1 MEALLVIAPPPRC
14 AFSHSR
20 RSRPVL
26 VCAGLAAVLLA
37 AVLLEACAD
46 DTPTTPTPDDADSAT
61 LAMAFKGDSTPI
73 VIEPH
78 WLTLDTVGVTDTLT
92 ATVINAAGDTIDDAE
107 VTWASSDTAIVTVDT
122 AGVVTSV
129 EFGKAKVSATYDSAT
144 AEATVEVALPL
155 TDREILEI
163 FYEAT
168 GGDDW
173 TDKTNWLS
181 DEDLDE
187 WYGVGAYQGKVSS
200 LSLNDNNL
208 VGEIPPEL
216 GGLDELFTLHLHRNK
231 LSGPIPAELSKFN
244 ELRDLYLNDNAGI
257 SGRLPPELGY
267 TGGLEYFRINDTNLS
282 GPLPLTFANLDLTR
296 FYFDGDG
303 VCIPAAL
310 EAWLDSIP
318 EKEKDYKICTDEITL
333 DPPSLYIEAPPLGD
347 TTRLAA
353 AVISA
358 EGDTVHDAAVTWSSA
373 DTSIATV
380 DSTGLVTS
388 VGYGTAEV
396 TATSDSLTATAEVEI
411 VFKLSDRQVLDTLFR
426 VTGGETW
433 TDTTNWLSD
442 EPLSEWVG
450 VETNEAGKVV
460 KLSLGGN
467 NLTGSIPAVLA
478 VLDDLV
484 TLDLSRNTLTGGI
497 PGGLRELEQLRD
509 LLLHQNE
516 LEGPLHPD
524 LGSMAG
530 LRYLHVG
537 SNKLGG
543 VVPGSFANLEM
554 DTLFAAGSG
563 VCVPPS
569 LGDWFEGIEQ
579 TDDATRCVASI
590 AIKVVDLPS
599 LTFYAPGETGTLSAN
614 YVSAEGDTTHD
625 ASVTWSSGDTDVVSV
640 DAAGVV
646 TAAGDGKT
654 EITASYDSTT
664 GNIAVEVA
672 LPENDRDVLE
682 ILYDRAR
689 GDGWTDA
696 TNWLSDEPLSA
707 WAGVETD
714 DSGRVVGLSLRGN
727 NVRGPIHASIGK
739 LGRLVSLDLSGN
751 WISGSIPA
759 EVGDLSLLRE
769 FGLSVNGLVGEVP
782 SVLGALDSLKTFN
795 VAATSL
801 SGLVPASFADL
812 ELESF
817 LVRGTELCVP
827 PSLAEWLDSIA
838 ETDDP
843 PECTTRVLVDPG
855 SLTFG
860 AAGDTARLSV
870 TVIGPEGDVVES
882 PAITWTSADT
892 RVARVDTAG
901 LVTAR
906 YSGVTTVTATY
917 DSVTTGAAEVAVKLS
932 GSDRV
937 ALEAFYRAT
946 GGDDWKDNTNWLSD
960 EPLGEWHGVRVD
972 RTGRVK
978 YLKLYNNNL
987 TGRIP
992 AAIGL
997 LDSLFRLEL
1006 RDTTLTGPIPP
1017 AIGRLSAIRDLI
1029 LGGTHIDGFLPPE
1042 MGNMTGLSYAYLSGT
1057 RLSGPLPE
1065 TLANL
1070 DVSWFYIGNTDVC
1083 LPRSLASWYESRE
1096 HTSGD
1101 LFPCIPETADRDV
1114 LTILYNATGGP
1125 QWLRNRNWLTDKNLN
1140 TWSGIATD
1148 GEGYVTEIFV
1158 PRNNL
1163 TDSIPPQLANLT
1175 RLEVLALYGNELTGR
1190 LPPELGKLTKVRD
1203 LLLSSNKLE
1212 GPIPPELGGM
1222 VSVDTMYLSKNQLSG
1237 PIPATFG
1244 NLAGLEHLALF
1255 ENQLSGPLPAEFG
1268 MLKKLK
1274 TIWLTDNQIEGPLPP
1289 ELGDMTALEALSL
1302 HKNRISGMIPP
1313 ELGKLQALKSLDLS
1327 DNQLTG
1333 PIPPELGN
1341 LASLEVM
1348 FLMRNALSGSI
1359 PTELGKLSNLE
1370 WLWLF
1375 KNELTGSIPAAL
1387 GDLAKLKELSIGN
1400 DSLSG
1405 PIPPELGRLSA
1416 LEQLHASGS
1425 NLSGPIPPELGNL
1438 SSLIY
1443 LYLFNNNL
1451 SGTIPAE
1458 LGNLGALT
1466 KLALS
1471 DNQLTGS
1478 IPAELGNLGALTELA
1493 LSDNQL
1499 TGSIPAEL
1507 GNLGALTELA
1517 LRDNQLTGSIPAELG
1532 NLGALTELALRDN
1545 QLTGS
1550 IPPELGQLSKL
1561 EVLRLQNNS
1570 LSGALPPELGSL
1582 TAAEELDVTNSPQL
1596 TGLLPRTLADLQSIW
1611 HFYFNK
1617 TDLCPHLDREFQD
1630 WLDKIPKV
1638 DSNECGAPDIER
1650 LALSEF
1656 YEETG
1661 GDSWTNND
1669 GWDSDSPTG
1678 DWYGVTVS
1686 ADDSLVRRLD
1696 LPDNGLVGPLPAV
1709 IANLRALE
1717 TLDLADN
1724 TLNEEFPVAM
1734 ASMDALDTIR
1744 ISGNA
1749 DMEGPLPFRMI
1760 DLTDLKAIQYADTD
1774 LCASPSGTFQDWIDD
1789 LDIADGA
1796 TCDNPD
1802 EVKLSLPVVYLNQAI
1817 QRPEG
1822 DVPLLK
1828 DRETLLRVFLV
1839 GDKENAFFEPEVFA
1853 TFTRDGKEV
1862 HRVVMPSEQDRVA
1875 TFADEGSLLK
1885 SYNAVIPA
1893 KHIVKG
1899 TEFVIVA
1906 DSAETIP
1913 RAAGSQTRF
1922 PETGS
1927 AALDVIEVPPME
1939 LTVVPVLNAEK
1950 PDSSIFPWVDSI
1962 ADLGEESPQVGLFKY
1977 SFPFS
1982 EFSAKTRETHVTSLD
1997 LTVEDNT
2004 WPMVLEL
2011 EKVYKAEEA
2020 TGYWYAVAYSQ
2031 DGYVRGIARLNG
2043 WVSFGKPQDAELAHE
2058 VGHNLDLLHAPCG
2071 PALGTDPDF
2080 PYDNGSIGM
2089 WGYDF
2094 RDGSLVS
2101 PQRRRDI
2108 MGYCYNKGWLSDYY
2122 FEKVIRVREEKEGDD
2137 AEPQIGAAGPK
2148 GQMLVLWGGVLNG
2161 ELRIEPVH
2169 PMYTAATLPEE
2180 AGPYRLDGITRG
2192 GDVEFSLSFTPG
2204 EDVYGN
2210 KYFLFTIPIEED
2222 WENSLERITL
2232 TGPEGEVTVD
2242 SGDRRSITVVTDP
2255 STGRIRAI
2263 LRDWDRGLP
2272 AVLGDTDGLVVET
2285 TRGILE
2291 AVRLR

>member
-1 MEALLVIAPPPRC
+1 MIAPLPRC

-61 LAMAFKGDSTPI
+61 LAMAFKGDSTQI

-78 WLTLDTVGVTDTLT
+78 WLTLDTIGVTDTLT
-92 ATVINAAGDTIDDAE
+92 ATVIDAAGDTIDDAE
-107 VTWASSDTAIVTVDT
+107 VTWASSDTAIATVDT

-168 GGDDW
+168 GGDAW
-173 TDKTNWLS
+173 TDNTNWLS
-181 DEDLDE
+181 DEELDE
-187 WYGVGAYQGKVSS
+187 WYGVQASDGKVSS
-200 LSLNDNNL
+200 LSLNENNL

-216 GGLDELFTLHLHRNK
+216 GGLDDLFTLYLHTNK
-231 LSGPIPAELSKFN
+231 LSGPIPAELSKFS
-244 ELRDLYLNDNAGI
+244 ELRDFFLNGNAEI
-257 SGRLPPELGY
+257 SGWLPPELGY
-267 TGGLEYFRINDTNLS
+267 TGGLEYFTIDHTNVS
-282 GPLPLTFANLDLTR
+282 GHLPLTFANLDLTR

-318 EKEKDYKICTDEITL
+318 EKENEYELCTDKVFI
-333 DPPSLYIEAPPLGD
+333 DPQSLYMEAPPFGD
-347 TTRLAA
+347 TAWLTA

-358 EGDTVHDAAVTWSSA
+358 EGDTLHDATVTWTSA
-373 DTSIATV
+373 DTAIATV

-388 VGYGTAEV
+388 VEYGTTQV

-411 VFKLSDRQVLDTLFR
+411 VFKLSDRQVLDTLYR
-426 VTGGETW
+426 VTGGENW

-442 EPLSEWVG
+442 EPLSEWFG
-450 VETNEAGKVV
+450 VETNEAGKVTG
-460 KLSLGGN
+460 LSLGGN
-467 NLTGSIPAVLA
+467 NLTGSIPAVVA
-478 VLDDLV
+478 ELDDVV
-484 TLDLSRNTLTGGI
+484 TLDLSANALAGEI
-497 PGGLRELEQLRD
+497 PRELRELQQLRD
-509 LLLHQNE
+509 LLLDGNA
-516 LEGPLHPD
+516 LEGFLPWN
-524 LGSMAG
+524 LGYMAG
-530 LRYLHVG
+530 LRYFHIG
-537 SNKLGG
+537 DNKLSG
-543 VVPGSFANLEM
+543 VIPLEFTRLAL
-554 DTLFAAGSG
+554 DTLYAAGSG

-569 LGDWFEGIEQ
+569 LSEWFEGIEQ
-579 TDDATRCVASI
+579 TDDAARCVASI
-590 AIKVVDLPS
+590 DIDIVDLPS
-599 LTFYAPGETGTLSAN
+599 LTFYAPGETGELSAT
-614 YVSAEGDTTHD
+614 YVDAEGDSTHE
-625 ASVTWSSGDTDVVSV
+625 ASVTWSSGDTAVVSV
-640 DAAGVV
+640 SAVGRV
-646 TAAGDGKT
+646 TAVGDGET
-654 EITASYDSTT
+654 EVTATYDSTT
-664 GNIAVEVA
+664 ASIAVEVA
-672 LPENDRDVLE
+672 LPDNDRDVLE

-689 GDGWTDA
+689 GDGWTDG
-696 TNWLSDEPLSA
+696 TNWLSDEPLSE

-727 NVRGPIHASIGK
+727 NVRGPIHSSIGQ
-739 LGRLVSLDLSGN
+739 LDRLVTLDLSRN

-759 EVGDLSLLRE
+759 EVGDLSLLRDLA
-769 FGLSVNGLVGEVP
+769 LSVNGLVGELP
-782 SVLGALDSLKTFN
+782 SELGTLDSLRIFKVT
-795 VAATSL
+795 ATSL
-801 SGLVPASFADL
+801 SGLVPASYADL

-817 LVRGTELCVP
+817 LVGGTELCVP
-827 PSLAEWLDSIA
+827 PSLADWLDSIA

-843 PECTTRVLVDPG
+843 PECTSRVLVDPG

-882 PAITWTSADT
+882 PTITWASADT

-906 YSGVTTVTATY
+906 SSGVTMVTATY
-917 DSVTTGAAEVAVKLS
+917 DTVTTGAAEVAVKLS

-937 ALEAFYRAT
+937 ALQAFYRAT
-946 GGDDWKDNTNWLSD
+946 GGDDWNDNTNWLSD
-960 EPLGEWHGVRVD
+960 EPLAEWYGVAVD
-972 RTGRVK
+972 GSGRVI
-978 YLKLYNNNL
+978 YLELEDNNL

-997 LDSLFRLEL
+997 LDSLVVLSL

-1017 AIGRLSAIRDLI
+1017 AIGLLRGLRDLN
-1029 LGGTHIDGFLPPE
+1029 LGGTHIDGPLPPE
-1042 MGNMTGLSYAYLSGT
+1042 MGNMTGLDYVYLYGT
-1057 RLSGPLPE
+1057 RLSGPLPG

-1070 DVSWFYIGNTDVC
+1070 DVGQFYIGRTDVC
-1083 LPRSLASWYESRE
+1083 LPRSLAAWYESRDN
-1096 HTSGD
+1096 TSGD
-1101 LFPCIPETADRDV
+1101 LLPCIPETADRDV
-1114 LTILYNATGGP
+1114 LDSLYNATGGEN
-1125 QWLRNRNWLTDKNLN
+1125 WRSKENWLTDKSLN

-1163 TDSIPPQLANLT
+1163 TDSIPPELGNLT
-1175 RLEVLALYGNELTGR
+1175 RLEVLALYGNSLTGR
-1190 LPPELGKLTKVRD
+1190 IPPELGKLAKVRN

-1212 GPIPPELGGM
+1212 GPIPPELGGL
-1222 VSVDTMYLSKNQLSG
+1222 VSVDTMYLSENQLSG

-1244 NLAGLEHLALF
+1244 NLAALEYLALS
-1255 ENQLSGPLPAEFG
+1255 ENQLSGPLPTEFG

-1274 TIWLTDNQIEGPLPP
+1274 TIGLTDNQIEGPLPP
-1289 ELGDMTALEALSL
+1289 ELGDMTALEDLSL
-1302 HKNRISGMIPP
+1302 QKNRISGMIPP
-1313 ELGKLQALKSLDLS
+1313 ELGKLQALKVFRLS
-1327 DNQLTG
+1327 DNELTG
-1333 PIPPELGN
+1333 TIPPELGDM
-1341 LASLEVM
+1341 ASLEKM
-1348 FLMRNALSGSI
+1348 YLMRNALSGSI
-1359 PTELGKLSNLE
+1359 PPELGKLSNLE
-1370 WLWLF
+1370 SLWLF
-1375 KNELTGSIPAAL
+1375 KNELTGSIPAEL
-1387 GDLAKLKELSIGN
+1387 GDLAKLKSLLISN

-1438 SSLIY
+1438 SSLTH
-1443 LYLFNNNL
+1443 LHLFNNNL

-1466 KLALS
+1466 
-1471 DNQLTGS
+1471 
-1478 IPAELGNLGALTELA
+1478 EF
-1493 LSDNQL
+1493 
-1499 TGSIPAEL
+1499 
-1507 GNLGALTELA
+1507 
-1517 LRDNQLTGSIPAELG
+1517 
-1532 NLGALTELALRDN
+1532 ALRDN

-1561 EVLRLQNNS
+1561 EVLKLQNNSLSGRIPSELGQLSTLETLMLQDNS

-1582 TAAEELDVTNSPQL
+1582 TAVEELDVTNNAQL
-1596 TGLLPRTLADLQSIW
+1596 TGLLPRTLLDLQGISS
-1611 HFYFNK
+1611 FYFNK
-1617 TDLCPHLDREFQD
+1617 TELCPHLDREFQD
-1630 WLDKIPKV
+1630 WLDKILKV
-1638 DSNECGAPDIER
+1638 DANECGAPDIER
-1650 LALSEF
+1650 LALVEF

-1709 IANLRALE
+1709 IANLRELE

-1749 DMEGPLPFRMI
+1749 DMEGPLPFRMV
-1760 DLTDLKAIQYADTD
+1760 DMTGLKALQYADTD
-1774 LCASPSGTFQDWIDD
+1774 LCASPSGTFQDWIDG
-1789 LDIADGA
+1789 LDVADGA
-1796 TCDNPD
+1796 TCDNAD
-1802 EVKLSLPVVYLNQAI
+1802 EVKLSLPVVYLTQAV

-1839 GDKENAFFEPEVFA
+1839 GDQENAFFEPEVFA

-1927 AALDVIEVPPME
+1927 AALDVIEVPPLE

-2020 TGYWYAVAYSQ
+2020 TGYWYAVADTYEE
-2031 DGYVRGIARLNG
+2031 GKKVRGIARLNG
-2043 WVSFGKPQDAELAHE
+2043 WVSFGKTWDTELAHE
-2058 VGHNLDLLHAPCG
+2058 VGHTLDLRHAPCG
-2071 PALGTDPDF
+2071 GALGTDPDF
-2080 PYDNGSIGM
+2080 PYGNGSIGM

-2094 RDGSLVS
+2094 RDSSLVS
-2101 PQRRRDI
+2101 PRHRRDI
-2108 MGYCYNKGWLSDYY
+2108 MGYCFDKGWLSDYY
-2122 FEKVIRVREEKEGDD
+2122 FEKVIDLREEKEGED
-2137 AEPQIGAAGPK
+2137 AEPQMGAAEPK

-2169 PMYTAATLPEE
+2169 PMYTSAKLPEE
-2180 AGPYRLDGITRG
+2180 TGPYRLDGFGRG
-2192 GDVEFSLSFTPG
+2192 GEVEFSLSFTPG

-2210 KYFLFTIPIEED
+2210 KYFFFTIPIEDD
-2222 WENSLERITL
+2222 WEDSLDRITL

-2255 STGRIRAI
+2255 ATGRIRAI

-2272 AVLGDTDGLVVET
+2272 AVLGETGGLVVQT